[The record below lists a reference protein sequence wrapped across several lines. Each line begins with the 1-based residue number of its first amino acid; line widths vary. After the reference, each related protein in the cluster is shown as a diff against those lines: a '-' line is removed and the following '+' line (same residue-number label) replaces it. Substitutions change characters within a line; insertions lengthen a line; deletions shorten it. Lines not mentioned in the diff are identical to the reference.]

1 MAVLSSSSNL
11 LLLLLMSSLDWL
23 STPGSAFLMGRHR
36 VMSPAPLEPHITE
49 CISRDQ
55 VTFQCWWS
63 PGNFHNLSSPG
74 SLRLFYIRKDSP
86 TSEWKECPEYVHS
99 NQECFFDVPYTSI
112 WITYCMQLRSQNNIT
127 YYNEEDCFHVENIV
141 RPDPPVSLNW
151 TLLNISPSGLN
162 YDVMVNWEPPPSADV
177 KAGWMRIEYEIQ
189 YRPRNT
195 TKWEALEI
203 QPHSQQTIFG
213 LHTGKEYEVHI
224 RCRMQAFTKFGEFSD
239 SIFIQVTEVP
249 SKDSTFPLTLVLV
262 FGIVGILILVMLIV
276 VSQQQ
281 RLMMILL
288 PPVPAPKIKGIDPE
302 LLKKGKLDELN
313 FILSGG
319 GMGGLPTYATDFYQD
334 EPWVEFIEVDAED
347 ADTGEKEDNQG
358 SDTQRLLDLSQPVS
372 HHMNIGFSNSVSFP
386 DDDSGRA
393 SCYDP
398 DQPDQDT
405 LMMMATLLPGQPED
419 GEASLDI
426 VKRAPAPERGER
438 TLVHTQT
445 GGPRTWVNT
454 DFYAQVSN
462 VMPTGGVVLSPGQ
475 QLRIQEGT
483 SGAEEETHKKGKEH
497 KSSED
502 SEVDKEKELQFHLL
516 VVDPEGGSYAAE
528 SNARQMGAPPGSPM
542 PGEGYQTIHPQPA
555 ETKPAAAAEDNQS
568 PYILP
573 DSPQSQFFARVADYT
588 VVQEVDNQHSLLL
601 NPPPRQSPP
610 PCMPQH
616 PLKALPAMPVGY
628 ITPDLLGNLS
638 P

>member
-1 MAVLSSSSNL
+1 ITHD
-11 LLLLLMSSLDWL
+11 SSL
-23 STPGSAFLMGRHR
+23 SALLCEACLCSGVWWVIFAAA
-36 VMSPAPLEPHITE
+36 APLEPHITD

-55 VTFQCWWS
+55 ATFQCWWS

-74 SLRLFYIRKDSP
+74 ALRLFYIKKDSP
-86 TSEWKECPEYVHS
+86 ASEWKECPEYVHS
-99 NQECFFDVPYTSI
+99 NQECFFDNAHTSI
-112 WITYCMQLRSQNNIT
+112 WIPYCMQLRSQNNIT
-127 YYNEEDCFHVENIV
+127 YYNEEDCFTVENIV

-162 YDVMVNWEPPPSADV
+162 YDVMVNWEAPPSADV
-177 KAGWMRIEYEIQ
+177 GAGWMRIEYEIQ
-189 YRPRNT
+189 YKAINT
-195 TKWEALEI
+195 TKWEALEM
-203 QPHSQQTIFG
+203 QPQTQQTIFG
-213 LHTGKEYEVHI
+213 LHIGKEYEVHI

-249 SKDSTFPLTLVLV
+249 INEYTFPLTLVLV
-262 FGIVGILILVMLIV
+262 FGIVGILLLGMLIV
-276 VSQQQ
+276 ISQQH

-313 FILSGG
+313 LILSGG
-319 GMGGLPTYATDFYQD
+319 GMGGLPTYATNFYQD
-334 EPWVEFIEVDAED
+334 EPCVEFIEVAVED

-358 SDTQRLLDLSQPVS
+358 SDTQKLLDLSQPVS
-372 HHMNIGFSNSVSFP
+372 QHMNIGFSNVVSFP

-398 DQPDQDT
+398 DLPDQDT
-405 LMMMATLLPGQPED
+405 LLLMATLLPGQPEV
-419 GEASLDI
+419 G
-426 VKRAPAPERGER
+426 KRAMAAERGAR
-438 TLVHTQT
+438 PLVHTQT
-445 GGPRTWVNT
+445 EGPQTWVNT

-475 QLRIQEGT
+475 QLRIQEST
-483 SGAEEETHKKGKEH
+483 SGAEEETQKKEKEH
-497 KSSED
+497 TGGED
-502 SEVDKEKELQFHLL
+502 SEEDKEKELQFQLL
-516 VVDPEGGSYAAE
+516 VVDCEGGRYAAE
-528 SNARQMGAPPGSPM
+528 GNAWQIGGPHSAPM
-542 PGEGYQTIHPQPA
+542 PGEGYQTIFPQPA
-555 ETKPAAAAEDNQS
+555 ETTPAATAEGSQS

-588 VVQEVDNQHSLLL
+588 VVQEVDSQHSLLL

-610 PCMPQH
+610 PCLPQH